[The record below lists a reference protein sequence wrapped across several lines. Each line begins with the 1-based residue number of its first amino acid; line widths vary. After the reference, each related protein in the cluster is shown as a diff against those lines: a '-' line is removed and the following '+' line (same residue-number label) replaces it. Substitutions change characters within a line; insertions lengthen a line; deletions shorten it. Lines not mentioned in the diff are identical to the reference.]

1 MDHQEAAF
9 YQSECNKRGVRIYPV
24 SYYSSLI
31 LEIEFNKTID
41 FKPFGVQ
48 QIIRGEARY
57 EKNKPDWVEKL
68 RDKYKQIY
76 ETRIL
81 PRLKQGKEVLPGS
94 LRPVYK
100 KTN

>member
-1 MDHQEAAF
+1 MENKEPAF

-31 LEIEFNKTID
+31 LEIEFNKTAD

-48 QIIRGEARY
+48 QIIRGETRY
-57 EKNKPDWVEKL
+57 EAKKPEWVEKL
-68 RDKYKQIY
+68 HEKYQQIY

-100 KTN
+100 KAN